1 MRIDKFTQKGQE
13 ALLEAQ
19 NMAEEYH
26 HPAIEP
32 EHLLKA
38 LAEQENG
45 IVPAVLKRIGID
57 IRLLSQG
64 IDQALNKMP
73 RATGTTMQIGMS
85 RDLVNIL
92 EEAET
97 IAGQMKDDYTSTE
110 HLLMAMTQP
119 KAGRI
124 REYLGL
130 HGVDYNS
137 VMQALAKLVFNG
149 STSSSKSTVNPY
161 DISDAH
167 FVCR

>member
-97 IAGQMKDDYTSTE
+97 IAGQMKDDYT
-110 HLLMAMTQP
+110 
-119 KAGRI
+119 
-124 REYLGL
+124 
-130 HGVDYNS
+130 
-137 VMQALAKLVFNG
+137 
-149 STSSSKSTVNPY
+149 
-161 DISDAH
+161 
-167 FVCR
+167 